1 MSIFVEKSKVTK
13 EIGKINLI
21 NGQKYNPLSLS
32 VLKSITKEI
41 TLLSEEK
48 EVKVIIIS
56 SNGPGFSAGHDLEE
70 LKKNRNNKAFFLKLF
85 SKCSELMQKILAIPQ
100 PVIAEVPGMAA
111 AAGCQLVATCDLAIA
126 SEKAT
131 FMTPGVNI
139 GLFCSTP
146 MVAVARNIS
155 RKKMMEMLLTG
166 ESLSATDAVNF
177 GLVNKCVKHEFLEK
191 TTLDMASL
199 IASKPKS
206 TVRIGKQAFY
216 NQIELP
222 TNKAYEYT
230 SKVMALNMMEKDA
243 NEGIEAFVNK
253 RDPHWFS

>member
-13 EIGKINLI
+13 EIGKINLN

-146 MVAVARNIS
+146 MVAVSRNIS

-177 GLVNKCVKHEFLEK
+177 GLVNKCVKHEFLKK

-206 TVRIGKQAFY
+206 TVRIGKKAFY

-253 RDPHWFS
+253 RDPHWSS

>member
-1 MSIFVEKSKVTK
+1 MSSFVEKSKVTK

-177 GLVNKCVKHEFLEK
+177 GLVNKCVKHEFLKK

-243 NEGIEAFVNK
+243 NEGIEAFVDK
-253 RDPHWFS
+253 RNPNWSS

>member
-1 MSIFVEKSKVTK
+1 MSMFVEKSKVTK

-85 SKCSELMQKILAIPQ
+85 SKCSELIQKILAIPQ

-146 MVAVARNIS
+146 MVAVSRNIS

>member
-1 MSIFVEKSKVTK
+1 MSSFVQKIKVTK
-13 EIGKINLI
+13 EIAKIILN

-32 VLKSITKEI
+32 VIDSIKKEI
-41 TLLSEEK
+41 NILSEENDI
-48 EVKVIIIS
+48 KVIIIS

-70 LKKNRNNKAFFLKLF
+70 LKKNRNNKKFFLKLF
-85 SKCSELMQKILAIPQ
+85 SKCSELMQKIITIPQ

-146 MVAVARNIS
+146 MVAVSRNIS
-155 RKKMMEMLLTG
+155 RKKLMEMLLTG
-166 ESLSATDAVNF
+166 ESLGATDAVNY
-177 GLVNKCVKHEFLEK
+177 GLINKCVKHELLEK

-206 TVRIGKQAFY
+206 TVKIGKEAFY

-222 TNKAYEYT
+222 TKKAYEYT
-230 SKVMALNMMEKDA
+230 SRVMALNMLEKDA
-243 NEGIEAFVNK
+243 NEGIEAFVDK
-253 RDPHWFS
+253 RNPNWSS

>member
-1 MSIFVEKSKVTK
+1 MCECQFT
-13 EIGKINLI
+13 NCP
-21 NGQKYNPLSLS
+21 NMCDHLSWSCHL
-32 VLKSITKEI
+32 
-41 TLLSEEK
+41 
-48 EVKVIIIS
+48 
-56 SNGPGFSAGHDLEE
+56 
-70 LKKNRNNKAFFLKLF
+70 
-85 SKCSELMQKILAIPQ
+85 
-100 PVIAEVPGMAA
+100 
-111 AAGCQLVATCDLAIA
+111 
-126 SEKAT
+126 
-131 FMTPGVNI
+131 
-139 GLFCSTP
+139 
-146 MVAVARNIS
+146 
-155 RKKMMEMLLTG
+155 
-166 ESLSATDAVNF
+166 
-177 GLVNKCVKHEFLEK
+177 NKCVKHEFLEK